1 MKSCIRFVR
10 GETISMSYNVQP
22 LRTQQEINDFLF
34 CLRRNKNAERD
45 VFLFLIGINS
55 GLRMSDIVKLKKKD
69 VIYSKNPR
77 IVEQKTGKTRIL
89 YLSSLQELIQDYTK
103 DLEPEDYLFPSTKGG
118 HLEVNTVYQ
127 MFQKVATLLDRDD
140 IGTHTLRKT
149 FGYHYYKKTKDVA
162 TLMEIF
168 GHSSEKITK
177 RYIGINEDEISETL
191 LNFRLGF

>member
-34 CLRRNKNAERD
+34 CLRRNKNADRD

-69 VIYSKNPR
+69 ILSAKNPR

-89 YLSSLQELIQDYTK
+89 YLSSLQDLIQEYTK
-103 DLEPEDYLFPSTKGG
+103 DLNPEEYLFPSTKGG

-127 MFQKVATLLDRDD
+127 MFQKVAKLLGRDD

>member
-127 MFQKVATLLDRDD
+127 MFQKVAALLDRDD